1 MRRSNEH
8 ANASRKAYFPLG
20 REQRI
25 ESGDTAFSYNRN
37 IHTTQ
42 DRGLLLR
49 SLVPG
54 KISEVVCFIDGA
66 CGREDEIRR
75 FFKELLCPLVECLAA
90 SSNAIK
96 IREHNGIGIR
106 PGYRCGTPFAIT
118 LVKDIKTNWPASN
131 HESLQ
136 SYFHFPS
143 HLFMRLL
150 WKTVSPEW
158 LQPKRN

>member
-8 ANASRKAYFPLG
+8 ANASRKADFPLG
-20 REQRI
+20 CEQRI

-37 IHTTQ
+37 IHTTH

-75 FFKELLCPLVECLAA
+75 FFKELLCLLVECLAA
-90 SSNAIK
+90 SSNAIR
-96 IREHNGIGIR
+96 ISEHNAIGTR
-106 PGYRCGTPFAIT
+106 PGYRSRTPFAIQ
-118 LVKDIKTNWPASN
+118 LVQD
-131 HESLQ
+131 LQ
-136 SYFHFPS
+136 
-143 HLFMRLL
+143 
-150 WKTVSPEW
+150 
-158 LQPKRN
+158 

>member
-54 KISEVVCFIDGA
+54 KISEVVCFIEGPAAVKTKSGA
-66 CGREDEIRR
+66 FSRSFCALSLSASRPVVMPSRSEDT
-75 FFKELLCPLVECLAA
+75 PVSVSVLAIA
-90 SSNAIK
+90 D
-96 IREHNGIGIR
+96 
-106 PGYRCGTPFAIT
+106 
-118 LVKDIKTNWPASN
+118 V
-131 HESLQ
+131 
-136 SYFHFPS
+136 
-143 HLFMRLL
+143 
-150 WKTVSPEW
+150 
-158 LQPKRN
+158 

>member
-42 DRGLLLR
+42 DSGLLIR

-54 KISEVVCFIDGA
+54 MISEDVCFVAGP
-66 CGREDEIRR
+66 CGREYEISR
-75 FFKELLCPLVECLAA
+75 FFKVLLWLLAESLAA
-90 SSNAIK
+90 SCKAHQVTAQK
-96 IREHNGIGIR
+96 
-106 PGYRCGTPFAIT
+106 
-118 LVKDIKTNWPASN
+118 
-131 HESLQ
+131 
-136 SYFHFPS
+136 
-143 HLFMRLL
+143 
-150 WKTVSPEW
+150 
-158 LQPKRN
+158 

>member
-75 FFKELLCPLVECLAA
+75 FFNELLCPLVECLAA

-118 LVKDIKTNWPASN
+118 LVKDIKQIGQHQITNRC
-131 HESLQ
+131 
-136 SYFHFPS
+136 S